1 MAGPEG
7 LAVAGTLAPW
17 SKNVLDG
24 SRALEFAGCI
34 YIYIFIYLSIFVY
47 ISTYV
52 YIFIY
57 IYIYIYIY
65 LYVNI

>member
-7 LAVAGTLAPW
+7 LAVAGTLVPW

-34 YIYIFIYLSIFVY
+34 YIYIHLFIYLSI
-47 ISTYV
+47 
-52 YIFIY
+52 
-57 IYIYIYIY
+57 
-65 LYVNI
+65 